1 LQLSILLDKMG
12 KGKKLSAGDP
22 CVRPGALAD
31 QLLEEKLAKGRK
43 RSQKDKAIDTEESIL
58 DENLSA
64 KILKIAKVQCK
75 DEEELVSKFA
85 ADGVPS
91 THCIQQNEKRIKLKG
106 NLEESED
113 SGDEEQKFVEDE
125 KVEEMQVDQSC
136 MEAFERFFPSKAND
150 RSELASLIKR
160 EVNEKISDIAS
171 QCSEG
176 SSLVVRDMDDRLV
189 DMYRKVG
196 KVLSIYRSG
205 SIPKAFKIIPRLP
218 NWEQVLYLTEPDR
231 WTAAAMYQATR
242 LFSSNMPASSC
253 EKFYSMI
260 LLPRLRDDIAQFK
273 KLNPHLYEALMKSVY
288 KPAAFFKGII
298 IPLCESGTCNGR
310 EAKIFGSVITKAG
323 IPVLHSAA
331 GMLCLA
337 EKEYSLAVSYFLKI
351 LMEKKYTLPYIALDG
366 IFNHFMRFINVKKTL
381 PVLWHETLLC
391 FVQNYKSDLSS
402 EQREAL
408 LDLIRNQVHY
418 MITPEIRREL
428 HHVIPRDIERIP
440 IVLDCMFLFT
450 KFVGACE
457 DTQRQPLSPA
467 ADYEI
472 EYPFEDTI
480 NCTEE
485 NKIRGNWSSKA
496 DSILSSF
503 GFILNFRH
511 LWTIPYYCSIYGG
524 AVFFV
529 PYVAMLLLIAAPFTL
544 MEYSLGQFSSLGCMS
559 VWKVCPL
566 FKGIGISMF
575 LILCLVSIYYNIVIA
590 WAIHYLI
597 ASMRPHV
604 AWARCDYPWNTANCS
619 LGYSSVDCINNSS
632 NICVNYENETLL
644 SAISKANFS
653 RQSGFVWPSVEYFY
667 LEILEMSGSVEDFGI
682 MLWQLAL
689 YLLAAWLIIFF
700 CLFNHV
706 KSAGK
711 VAYPLTSVPLL
722 ILLVLFVKCIIERGG
737 YEGFTAFFQVDWSQ
751 LLFYKVWADA
761 AIQAFFSLSC
771 CWGVYIT
778 LSSYNRFHN
787 DCFKDVWILFSG
799 EFVCS
804 LFISLVTFC
813 ICGFLA
819 GETGTKF
826 NDLIV
831 RGPHLV
837 FVIFSEAV
845 ARLPIAPVWAVMYFI
860 TVIMI
865 GISTQMFIVLSVVTA
880 MCDEYARR
888 LRRNQRHVLSL
899 CSVLFF
905 SAGLIFCTKAGM
917 YIFEFCEYYVISWSI
932 LIVAFMQCMVL
943 SWVYGIDNVMDNIKW
958 MTGYY
963 PPVYLFWKIHL
974 KFLSPFILLALIAH
988 TLISFK
994 PLVYRGYVFPKW
1006 MNYAGWAVS
1015 FMPLIIV
1022 LITLTVKFIQQEGLF
1037 VKRLRD
1043 LMIPED
1049 DWGPALAVHRAEE
1062 FPLQIPEAKEPFRSD
1077 GFFSHQLEANSSNDD
1092 NQLSEDS
1099 YIGRLDRVDRETAI

>member
-1 LQLSILLDKMG
+1 MG

-64 KILKIAKVQCK
+64 KILKIAKVQCE
-75 DEEELVSKFA
+75 DEGELVSKFA
-85 ADGVPS
+85 ADGAPS
-91 THCIQQNEKRIKLKG
+91 TQYIQQNKKRIKLKG

-136 MEAFERFFPSKAND
+136 IEAFERFFPSKAND

-242 LFSSNMPASSC
+242 LFSSNMPASS
-253 EKFYSMI
+253 S
-260 LLPRLRDDIAQFK
+260 
-273 KLNPHLYEALMKSVY
+273 
-288 KPAAFFKGII
+288 
-298 IPLCESGTCNGR
+298 
-310 EAKIFGSVITKAG
+310 G

-428 HHVIPRDIERIP
+428 HHVIPRDI
-440 IVLDCMFLFT
+440 
-450 KFVGACE
+450 E

>member
-1 LQLSILLDKMG
+1 
-12 KGKKLSAGDP
+12 
-22 CVRPGALAD
+22 
-31 QLLEEKLAKGRK
+31 
-43 RSQKDKAIDTEESIL
+43 
-58 DENLSA
+58 
-64 KILKIAKVQCK
+64 
-75 DEEELVSKFA
+75 
-85 ADGVPS
+85 
-91 THCIQQNEKRIKLKG
+91 
-106 NLEESED
+106 
-113 SGDEEQKFVEDE
+113 
-125 KVEEMQVDQSC
+125 
-136 MEAFERFFPSKAND
+136 
-150 RSELASLIKR
+150 
-160 EVNEKISDIAS
+160 
-171 QCSEG
+171 
-176 SSLVVRDMDDRLV
+176 
-189 DMYRKVG
+189 MY
-196 KVLSIYRSG
+196 S
-205 SIPKAFKIIPRLP
+205 
-218 NWEQVLYLTEPDR
+218 
-231 WTAAAMYQATR
+231 
-242 LFSSNMPASSC
+242 
-253 EKFYSMI
+253 
-260 LLPRLRDDIAQFK
+260 
-273 KLNPHLYEALMKSVY
+273 
-288 KPAAFFKGII
+288 
-298 IPLCESGTCNGR
+298 
-310 EAKIFGSVITKAG
+310 
-323 IPVLHSAA
+323 
-331 GMLCLA
+331 
-337 EKEYSLAVSYFLKI
+337 
-351 LMEKKYTLPYIALDG
+351 
-366 IFNHFMRFINVKKTL
+366 
-381 PVLWHETLLC
+381 
-391 FVQNYKSDLSS
+391 
-402 EQREAL
+402 
-408 LDLIRNQVHY
+408 
-418 MITPEIRREL
+418 
-428 HHVIPRDIERIP
+428 
-440 IVLDCMFLFT
+440 
-450 KFVGACE
+450 

-575 LILCLVSIYYNIVIA
+575 LILCLPLCDHMLLGHAVIIRGILQIVLWDIPA
-590 WAIHYLI
+590 
-597 ASMRPHV
+597 
-604 AWARCDYPWNTANCS
+604 
-619 LGYSSVDCINNSS
+619 
-632 NICVNYENETLL
+632 
-644 SAISKANFS
+644 AISKANFS

-787 DCFKDVWILFSG
+787 DCFKDVWILLSG

-831 RGPHLV
+831 QGPHLV

-988 TLISFK
+988 ALISFK

-1022 LITLTVKFIQQEGLF
+1022 LITLAVKFIQQEGLF

>member
-1 LQLSILLDKMG
+1 LFCLIIIFLDKMG
-12 KGKKLSAGDP
+12 KGKKLSSGDP

-43 RSQKDKAIDTEESIL
+43 RSQKDKLIDTEESIL

-64 KILKIAKVQCK
+64 KILKIAKVQCE
-75 DEEELVSKFA
+75 DEGDLVSEST

-91 THCIQQNEKRIKLKG
+91 TPCIQQNKKRIKLKG
-106 NLEESED
+106 NLEESEG
-113 SGDEEQKFVEDE
+113 SGDEEQEFVEDE
-125 KVEEMQVDQSC
+125 KGEEVQVDQSC

-160 EVNEKISDIAS
+160 EVDEKISDIAS

-242 LFSSNMPASSC
+242 LFSSNM
-253 EKFYSMI
+253 
-260 LLPRLRDDIAQFK
+260 
-273 KLNPHLYEALMKSVY
+273 
-288 KPAAFFKGII
+288 
-298 IPLCESGTCNGR
+298 
-310 EAKIFGSVITKAG
+310 
-323 IPVLHSAA
+323 SATA

-337 EKEYSLAVSYFLKI
+337 EKEYSLAVSYFLKV

-408 LDLIRNQVHY
+408 LDLIKNQHS
-418 MITPEIRREL
+418 
-428 HHVIPRDIERIP
+428 P

-450 KFVGACE
+450 

-511 LWTIPYYCSIYGG
+511 LWSIPYYCSIYGG

-529 PYVAMLLLIAAPFTL
+529 PYVLMLLLIAAPFTL

-619 LGYSSVDCINNSS
+619 LGLSNVDCINNSS
-632 NICVNYENETLL
+632 NLCHNYENETLL

-653 RQSGFVWPSVEYFY
+653 RQSGFVWPSKF
-667 LEILEMSGSVEDFGI
+667 
-682 MLWQLAL
+682 WKCLAVL
-689 YLLAAWLIIFF
+689 
-700 CLFNHV
+700 
-706 KSAGK
+706 K
-711 VAYPLTSVPLL
+711 TSV
-722 ILLVLFVKCIIERGG
+722 
-737 YEGFTAFFQVDWSQ
+737 
-751 LLFYKVWADA
+751 
-761 AIQAFFSLSC
+761 
-771 CWGVYIT
+771 
-778 LSSYNRFHN
+778 
-787 DCFKDVWILFSG
+787 
-799 EFVCS
+799 
-804 LFISLVTFC
+804 
-813 ICGFLA
+813 
-819 GETGTKF
+819 
-826 NDLIV
+826 
-831 RGPHLV
+831 
-837 FVIFSEAV
+837 
-845 ARLPIAPVWAVMYFI
+845 
-860 TVIMI
+860 
-865 GISTQMFIVLSVVTA
+865 
-880 MCDEYARR
+880 
-888 LRRNQRHVLSL
+888 
-899 CSVLFF
+899 
-905 SAGLIFCTKAGM
+905 
-917 YIFEFCEYYVISWSI
+917 
-932 LIVAFMQCMVL
+932 
-943 SWVYGIDNVMDNIKW
+943 
-958 MTGYY
+958 
-963 PPVYLFWKIHL
+963 
-974 KFLSPFILLALIAH
+974 
-988 TLISFK
+988 
-994 PLVYRGYVFPKW
+994 
-1006 MNYAGWAVS
+1006 
-1015 FMPLIIV
+1015 
-1022 LITLTVKFIQQEGLF
+1022 
-1037 VKRLRD
+1037 
-1043 LMIPED
+1043 
-1049 DWGPALAVHRAEE
+1049 
-1062 FPLQIPEAKEPFRSD
+1062 
-1077 GFFSHQLEANSSNDD
+1077 
-1092 NQLSEDS
+1092 
-1099 YIGRLDRVDRETAI
+1099 

>member
-1 LQLSILLDKMG
+1 LFCLIIIFLDKMG
-12 KGKKLSAGDP
+12 KGKKLSSGDP

-43 RSQKDKAIDTEESIL
+43 RSQKDKLIDTEESIL

-64 KILKIAKVQCK
+64 KILKIAKVQCE
-75 DEEELVSKFA
+75 DEGDLVSEST

-91 THCIQQNEKRIKLKG
+91 TPCIQQNKKRIKLKG
-106 NLEESED
+106 NLEESEG
-113 SGDEEQKFVEDE
+113 SGDEEQEFVEDE
-125 KVEEMQVDQSC
+125 KGEEVQVDQSC

-160 EVNEKISDIAS
+160 EVDEKISDIAS

-242 LFSSNMPASSC
+242 LFSSNM
-253 EKFYSMI
+253 
-260 LLPRLRDDIAQFK
+260 
-273 KLNPHLYEALMKSVY
+273 
-288 KPAAFFKGII
+288 
-298 IPLCESGTCNGR
+298 
-310 EAKIFGSVITKAG
+310 
-323 IPVLHSAA
+323 SATA

-337 EKEYSLAVSYFLKI
+337 EKEYSLAVSYFLKV

-408 LDLIRNQVHY
+408 LDLIKNQHS
-418 MITPEIRREL
+418 
-428 HHVIPRDIERIP
+428 P

-450 KFVGACE
+450 

-511 LWTIPYYCSIYGG
+511 LWSIPYYCSIYGG

-529 PYVAMLLLIAAPFTL
+529 PYVLMLLLIAAPFTL

-619 LGYSSVDCINNSS
+619 LGLSNVDCINNSS
-632 NICVNYENETLL
+632 NLCHNYENETLL

-682 MLWQLAL
+682 MLWQLTL

-722 ILLVLFVKCIIERGG
+722 IFLVLFVKCVIERGG

-761 AIQAFFSLSC
+761 AVQAFFSLSC

-787 DCFKDVWILFSG
+787 DCFKDVWILLSG

-819 GETGTKF
+819 SETGTKF

-831 RGPHLV
+831 QGPHLV

-865 GISTQMFIVLSVVTA
+865 GIGTQVFIVLSVVTA

-888 LRRNQRHVLSL
+888 LRRNQRH
-899 CSVLFF
+899 
-905 SAGLIFCTKAGM
+905 AGM

-1006 MNYAGWAVS
+1006 MNYAGWALS

-1022 LITLTVKFIQQEGLF
+1022 LITLAVKFIQQEGLF

-1077 GFFSHQLEANSSNDD
+1077 GFFTHQLEVNSSNDD
-1092 NQLSEDS
+1092 NELSEDS
-1099 YIGRLDRVDRETAI
+1099 YIGRLERVDRETAI

>member
-1 LQLSILLDKMG
+1 LDKMG
-12 KGKKLSAGDP
+12 KGKKLSSGDP

-43 RSQKDKAIDTEESIL
+43 RSQKDKLIDTEESIL

-64 KILKIAKVQCK
+64 KILKIAKVQCE
-75 DEEELVSKFA
+75 DEGDLVSEST

-91 THCIQQNEKRIKLKG
+91 TPCIQQNKKRIKLKG
-106 NLEESED
+106 NLEESEG
-113 SGDEEQKFVEDE
+113 SGDEEQEFVEDE
-125 KVEEMQVDQSC
+125 KGEEVQVDQSC

-160 EVNEKISDIAS
+160 EVDEKISDIAS

-242 LFSSNMPASSC
+242 LFSSNMSASSC

-337 EKEYSLAVSYFLKI
+337 EKEYSLAVSYFLKV

-408 LDLIRNQVHY
+408 LDLIKNQK
-418 MITPEIRREL
+418 L
-428 HHVIPRDIERIP
+428 
-440 IVLDCMFLFT
+440 
-450 KFVGACE
+450 VGACK

-511 LWTIPYYCSIYGG
+511 LWSIPYYCSIYGG

-529 PYVAMLLLIAAPFTL
+529 PYVLMLLLIAAPFTL

-619 LGYSSVDCINNSS
+619 LGLSNVDCINNSS
-632 NICVNYENETLL
+632 NLCHNYENETLL

-682 MLWQLAL
+682 MLWQLTL

-722 ILLVLFVKCIIERGG
+722 IFLVLFVKCVIERGG

-761 AIQAFFSLSC
+761 AVQAFFSLSC

-787 DCFKDVWILFSG
+787 DCFKDVWILLFG

-819 GETGTKF
+819 SETGTKF

-831 RGPHLV
+831 QGPHLV

-865 GISTQMFIVLSVVTA
+865 GIGTQVFIVLSVVTA

-905 SAGLIFCTKAGM
+905 SAGLVFCTKAGM

-1006 MNYAGWAVS
+1006 MNYAGWALS

-1022 LITLTVKFIQQEGLF
+1022 LITLAVKFIQQEGLF

-1077 GFFSHQLEANSSNDD
+1077 GFFTHQLEVNSSNDD
-1092 NQLSEDS
+1092 NELSEDS
-1099 YIGRLDRVDRETAI
+1099 YIGRLERVDRETAI

>member
-1 LQLSILLDKMG
+1 LFCLIIIFLDKMG
-12 KGKKLSAGDP
+12 KGKKLSSGDP

-43 RSQKDKAIDTEESIL
+43 RSQKDKLIDTEESIL

-64 KILKIAKVQCK
+64 KILKIAKVQCE
-75 DEEELVSKFA
+75 DEGDLVSEST

-91 THCIQQNEKRIKLKG
+91 TPCIQQNKKRIKLKG
-106 NLEESED
+106 NLEESEG
-113 SGDEEQKFVEDE
+113 SGDEEQEFVEDE
-125 KVEEMQVDQSC
+125 KGEEVQVDQSC

-160 EVNEKISDIAS
+160 EVDEKISDIAS

-242 LFSSNMPASSC
+242 LFSSNM
-253 EKFYSMI
+253 
-260 LLPRLRDDIAQFK
+260 
-273 KLNPHLYEALMKSVY
+273 
-288 KPAAFFKGII
+288 
-298 IPLCESGTCNGR
+298 
-310 EAKIFGSVITKAG
+310 
-323 IPVLHSAA
+323 SATA

-337 EKEYSLAVSYFLKI
+337 EKEYSLAVSYFLKV

-408 LDLIRNQVHY
+408 LDLIKNQHS
-418 MITPEIRREL
+418 
-428 HHVIPRDIERIP
+428 P

-450 KFVGACE
+450 

-511 LWTIPYYCSIYGG
+511 LWSIPYYCSIYGG

-529 PYVAMLLLIAAPFTL
+529 PYVLMLLLIAAPFTL

-619 LGYSSVDCINNSS
+619 LGLSNVDCINNSS
-632 NICVNYENETLL
+632 NLCHNYENETLL

-682 MLWQLAL
+682 MLWQLTL

-722 ILLVLFVKCIIERGG
+722 IFLVLFVKCVIERGG

-761 AIQAFFSLSC
+761 AVQAFFSLSC

-787 DCFKDVWILFSG
+787 DCFKDVWILLSG

-819 GETGTKF
+819 SETGTKF

-831 RGPHLV
+831 QGPHLV

-865 GISTQMFIVLSVVTA
+865 GIGTQVFIVLSVVTA

-905 SAGLIFCTKAGM
+905 SA
-917 YIFEFCEYYVISWSI
+917 
-932 LIVAFMQCMVL
+932 
-943 SWVYGIDNVMDNIKW
+943 GIDNVMDNIKW

-1006 MNYAGWAVS
+1006 MNYAGWALS

-1022 LITLTVKFIQQEGLF
+1022 LITLAVKFIQQEGLF

-1077 GFFSHQLEANSSNDD
+1077 GFFTHQLEVNSSNDD
-1092 NQLSEDS
+1092 NELSEDS
-1099 YIGRLDRVDRETAI
+1099 YIGRLERVDRETAI

>member
-1 LQLSILLDKMG
+1 MG

-43 RSQKDKAIDTEESIL
+43 RSQKDKVIDTEESIL

-75 DEEELVSKFA
+75 DEGELVSKSA
-85 ADGVPS
+85 ADSVPS
-91 THCIQQNEKRIKLKG
+91 THCIQQNKKRIKLKG

-125 KVEEMQVDQSC
+125 KGEEMQMDQSC

-150 RSELASLIKR
+150 RSELASLIKK
-160 EVNEKISDIAS
+160 EVDEKISDIAS

-242 LFSSNMPASSC
+242 LFSSNMPA
-253 EKFYSMI
+253 
-260 LLPRLRDDIAQFK
+260 
-273 KLNPHLYEALMKSVY
+273 
-288 KPAAFFKGII
+288 
-298 IPLCESGTCNGR
+298 T
-310 EAKIFGSVITKAG
+310 
-323 IPVLHSAA
+323 A

-408 LDLIRNQVHY
+408 LDLIRNQ
-418 MITPEIRREL
+418 
-428 HHVIPRDIERIP
+428 RIP

-450 KFVGACE
+450 

-787 DCFKDVWILFSG
+787 DCFKDVWILLSG

-831 RGPHLV
+831 QGPHLV

-905 SAGLIFCTKAGM
+905 SAGLIFCTKA
-917 YIFEFCEYYVISWSI
+917 
-932 LIVAFMQCMVL
+932 
-943 SWVYGIDNVMDNIKW
+943 
-958 MTGYY
+958 
-963 PPVYLFWKIHL
+963 
-974 KFLSPFILLALIAH
+974 LIAH
-988 TLISFK
+988 ALISFK

-1022 LITLTVKFIQQEGLF
+1022 LITLAVKFIQQEGLF

>member
-1 LQLSILLDKMG
+1 MLNIFLDKMG

-43 RSQKDKAIDTEESIL
+43 RSQKDKVIDTEESIL

-75 DEEELVSKFA
+75 DEGELVSKSA

-91 THCIQQNEKRIKLKG
+91 THCIQQNKKRIKLKG

-125 KVEEMQVDQSC
+125 KGEEMQVDQSC

-150 RSELASLIKR
+150 RSELASLIKK
-160 EVNEKISDIAS
+160 EVDEKISDIAS

-428 HHVIPRDIERIP
+428 HHVIPRDIE
-440 IVLDCMFLFT
+440 VM
-450 KFVGACE
+450 E
-457 DTQRQPLSPA
+457 
-467 ADYEI
+467 ADDI
-472 EYPFEDTI
+472 
-480 NCTEE
+480 
-485 NKIRGNWSSKA
+485 
-496 DSILSSF
+496 
-503 GFILNFRH
+503 
-511 LWTIPYYCSIYGG
+511 
-524 AVFFV
+524 
-529 PYVAMLLLIAAPFTL
+529 
-544 MEYSLGQFSSLGCMS
+544 
-559 VWKVCPL
+559 
-566 FKGIGISMF
+566 
-575 LILCLVSIYYNIVIA
+575 
-590 WAIHYLI
+590 
-597 ASMRPHV
+597 
-604 AWARCDYPWNTANCS
+604 
-619 LGYSSVDCINNSS
+619 
-632 NICVNYENETLL
+632 
-644 SAISKANFS
+644 
-653 RQSGFVWPSVEYFY
+653 
-667 LEILEMSGSVEDFGI
+667 
-682 MLWQLAL
+682 
-689 YLLAAWLIIFF
+689 
-700 CLFNHV
+700 
-706 KSAGK
+706 
-711 VAYPLTSVPLL
+711 
-722 ILLVLFVKCIIERGG
+722 
-737 YEGFTAFFQVDWSQ
+737 
-751 LLFYKVWADA
+751 
-761 AIQAFFSLSC
+761 
-771 CWGVYIT
+771 
-778 LSSYNRFHN
+778 
-787 DCFKDVWILFSG
+787 
-799 EFVCS
+799 
-804 LFISLVTFC
+804 
-813 ICGFLA
+813 
-819 GETGTKF
+819 
-826 NDLIV
+826 
-831 RGPHLV
+831 
-837 FVIFSEAV
+837 
-845 ARLPIAPVWAVMYFI
+845 
-860 TVIMI
+860 
-865 GISTQMFIVLSVVTA
+865 
-880 MCDEYARR
+880 
-888 LRRNQRHVLSL
+888 
-899 CSVLFF
+899 
-905 SAGLIFCTKAGM
+905 
-917 YIFEFCEYYVISWSI
+917 
-932 LIVAFMQCMVL
+932 
-943 SWVYGIDNVMDNIKW
+943 
-958 MTGYY
+958 
-963 PPVYLFWKIHL
+963 
-974 KFLSPFILLALIAH
+974 
-988 TLISFK
+988 
-994 PLVYRGYVFPKW
+994 
-1006 MNYAGWAVS
+1006 
-1015 FMPLIIV
+1015 
-1022 LITLTVKFIQQEGLF
+1022 
-1037 VKRLRD
+1037 
-1043 LMIPED
+1043 
-1049 DWGPALAVHRAEE
+1049 
-1062 FPLQIPEAKEPFRSD
+1062 
-1077 GFFSHQLEANSSNDD
+1077 
-1092 NQLSEDS
+1092 
-1099 YIGRLDRVDRETAI
+1099 

>member
-1 LQLSILLDKMG
+1 LDKMG

-43 RSQKDKAIDTEESIL
+43 RSQKDKVIDAEESIL

-75 DEEELVSKFA
+75 DEGELVSKSA
-85 ADGVPS
+85 AECTGAVNIVNYCFFFESSSFVLFSGVPS
-91 THCIQQNEKRIKLKG
+91 TYCIQQNKKRIKLKG

-113 SGDEEQKFVEDE
+113 SGDEEQKFVEDKE
-125 KVEEMQVDQSC
+125 GEEMQVDQSC

-160 EVNEKISDIAS
+160 EVDEKISDIAS

-331 GMLCLA
+331 AMLCLA
-337 EKEYSLAVSYFLKI
+337 EKEYSLAISYFLKI
-351 LMEKKYTLPYIALDG
+351 LMDKKYTLPYIALDG

-450 KFVGACE
+450 KFVGACK

-496 DSILSSF
+496 DSILSSL

-632 NICVNYENETLL
+632 NICVNYQNETLL

-689 YLLAAWLIIFF
+689 YLLAAWLLIRSLLYL
-700 CLFNHV
+700 CLFC
-706 KSAGK
+706 SALSKEVAMK
-711 VAYPLTSVPLL
+711 VLQLFFKLTGRSC
-722 ILLVLFVKCIIERGG
+722 F
-737 YEGFTAFFQVDWSQ
+737 FT
-751 LLFYKVWADA
+751 
-761 AIQAFFSLSC
+761 
-771 CWGVYIT
+771 
-778 LSSYNRFHN
+778 
-787 DCFKDVWILFSG
+787 KDVWILLSG

-831 RGPHLV
+831 QGPHLV

-845 ARLPIAPVWAVMYFI
+845 ARLPIAPVWAVMYFV

-1077 GFFSHQLEANSSNDD
+1077 GFFSHQLEVNSSNDD

>member
-1 LQLSILLDKMG
+1 LDKMG

-43 RSQKDKAIDTEESIL
+43 RSQKDKVIDAEESIL

-75 DEEELVSKFA
+75 DEGELVSKSA

-91 THCIQQNEKRIKLKG
+91 TYCIQQNKKRIKLKG

-113 SGDEEQKFVEDE
+113 SGDEEQKFVEDKE
-125 KVEEMQVDQSC
+125 GEEMQVDQSC

-160 EVNEKISDIAS
+160 EVDEKISDIAS

-242 LFSSNMPASSC
+242 LFSSNMPA
-253 EKFYSMI
+253 
-260 LLPRLRDDIAQFK
+260 
-273 KLNPHLYEALMKSVY
+273 
-288 KPAAFFKGII
+288 
-298 IPLCESGTCNGR
+298 T
-310 EAKIFGSVITKAG
+310 
-323 IPVLHSAA
+323 
-331 GMLCLA
+331 
-337 EKEYSLAVSYFLKI
+337 EKEYSLAISYFLKI
-351 LMEKKYTLPYIALDG
+351 LMDKKYTLPYIALDG

-408 LDLIRNQVHY
+408 LDLIRNQ
-418 MITPEIRREL
+418 
-428 HHVIPRDIERIP
+428 RIP

-450 KFVGACE
+450 

-496 DSILSSF
+496 DSILSSL

-632 NICVNYENETLL
+632 NICVNYQNETLL

-653 RQSGFVWPSVEYFY
+653 RQSGFVWPK
-667 LEILEMSGSVEDFGI
+667 ILEMSGSVEDFGI

-787 DCFKDVWILFSG
+787 DCFKDVWILLSG

-831 RGPHLV
+831 QGPHLV

-845 ARLPIAPVWAVMYFI
+845 ARLPIAPVWAVMYFV

-905 SAGLIFCTKAGM
+905 SAGLIFCTK
-917 YIFEFCEYYVISWSI
+917 
-932 LIVAFMQCMVL
+932 
-943 SWVYGIDNVMDNIKW
+943 
-958 MTGYY
+958 
-963 PPVYLFWKIHL
+963 
-974 KFLSPFILLALIAH
+974 ALIAH

-1077 GFFSHQLEANSSNDD
+1077 GFFSHQLEVNSSNDD